1 MEKGNSFAKM
11 DVFTPIGLIKAQIPT
26 TASKLNKFEP
36 TTLPSA
42 ISFWP
47 LNAAVILTAASGAL
61 VPKATI
67 VSPIIKLGILKKR
80 AMEELPLTKK
90 SAPFTKNTNP
100 MIKKIYANC
109 IPPFQK

>member
-42 ISFWP
+42 ISFG
-47 LNAAVILTAASGAL
+47 L
-61 VPKATI
+61 
-67 VSPIIKLGILKKR
+67 
-80 AMEELPLTKK
+80 
-90 SAPFTKNTNP
+90 
-100 MIKKIYANC
+100 
-109 IPPFQK
+109 

>member
-67 VSPIIKLGILKKR
+67 VSPIIKLGILKNELWKNFR
-80 AMEELPLTKK
+80 LQKNLLPLPKTQ
-90 SAPFTKNTNP
+90 TL
-100 MIKKIYANC
+100 
-109 IPPFQK
+109 

>member
-67 VSPIIKLGILKKR
+67 VSPIIKLGILKKTSYGR
-80 AMEELPLTKK
+80 TSAYKKNLLPLPKTQ
-90 SAPFTKNTNP
+90 TL
-100 MIKKIYANC
+100 
-109 IPPFQK
+109 

>member
-1 MEKGNSFAKM
+1 M

-61 VPKATI
+61 CSKGNNRQSNNKTWNFEKT
-67 VSPIIKLGILKKR
+67 SYGR
-80 AMEELPLTKK
+80 T
-90 SAPFTKNTNP
+90 SAY
-100 MIKKIYANC
+100 KKIC
-109 IPPFQK
+109 PLPKTQTL